1 MCGNLKI
8 QNDRNRR
15 VFAMHTHFLVSHD
28 QADVRDL
35 NVLCVSGKK
44 LNVCHLCIGSKL
56 LNTLRGSMLCESVF
70 ACTVEIVWT
79 IGKEPYSRL

>member
-35 NVLCVSGKK
+35 NVLCVSGK
-44 LNVCHLCIGSKL
+44 
-56 LNTLRGSMLCESVF
+56 
-70 ACTVEIVWT
+70 
-79 IGKEPYSRL
+79 